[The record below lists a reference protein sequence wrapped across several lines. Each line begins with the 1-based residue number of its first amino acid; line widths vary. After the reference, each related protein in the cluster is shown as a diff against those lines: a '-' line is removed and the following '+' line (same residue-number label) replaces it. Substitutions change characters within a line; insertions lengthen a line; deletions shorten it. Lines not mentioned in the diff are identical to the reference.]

1 MKTIS
6 KTYKQSDRFMEK
18 KYKTEQEGKW
28 LRIIALKDFSD
39 VKKGDRGGLIDNE
52 ENLSHEGGCWV
63 YDNAQVFGFARVS
76 GNARVCGEAKIFGEC
91 WVCGDAEVYGNA
103 KVYGNAR
110 IYGWAKVYDNARIC
124 ATAWVYGRAKVYDNA
139 RISGNSEVYGDAQ
152 VYDNARI
159 KGGARIT
166 AEICGNVKLLS
177 TEEVYHITTS
187 IKNNEDYIRLFIN
200 RKSRITPLPSNSK
213 NVIIDYDI
221 SISGQNYI
229 QNIKTIRQLYGETQI
244 SENAR

>member
-1 MKTIS
+1 
-6 KTYKQSDRFMEK
+6 MEK
-18 KYKTEQEGKW
+18 KYKTEKDLETGL

-110 IYGWAKVYDNARIC
+110 IYGWAKVYDNARI
-124 ATAWVYGRAKVYDNA
+124 
-139 RISGNSEVYGDAQ
+139 SEAD
-152 VYDNARI
+152 
-159 KGGARIT
+159 
-166 AEICGNVKLLS
+166 
-177 TEEVYHITTS
+177 
-187 IKNNEDYIRLFIN
+187 
-200 RKSRITPLPSNSK
+200 
-213 NVIIDYDI
+213 
-221 SISGQNYI
+221 
-229 QNIKTIRQLYGETQI
+229 
-244 SENAR
+244 

>member
-1 MKTIS
+1 
-6 KTYKQSDRFMEK
+6 MEK
-18 KYKTEQEGKW
+18 KYKTEKDLETGL

-110 IYGWAKVYDNARIC
+110 IYGWAKVYDNARI
-124 ATAWVYGRAKVYDNA
+124 
-139 RISGNSEVYGDAQ
+139 SGNSEVYGDAQ
-152 VYDNARI
+152 VYGNARI

-177 TEEVYHITTS
+177 TEEVYYITTS

-213 NVIIDYDI
+213 DVIIDYDI

-244 SENAR
+244 SKNAR